1 MEEKIIEKVE
11 EATNAAID
19 KIETTIENKINES
32 CSEELSEQEYLK
44 TSKLN
49 HKDIL
54 KLFYF
59 VYIFTFLLLIA
70 KFVSFIFF
78 NVYIDIDMSKLANTL
93 NAFIIFVGSAEGI
106 RSIMSTAREK
116 VGVSVSVPAYKLKF
130 LFGYLISFAIITI
143 VAVIFEFFIKY
154 KFNSL
159 EFNKIPNFN
168 ANDFIN
174 GLLSNTLSYLVARYG
189 NKITSNIDLSNL
201 SFFKHKS

>member
-19 KIETTIENKINES
+19 KIETTVENKINES

-143 VAVIFEFFIKY
+143 ASVIFEFFIKY
-154 KFNSL
+154 KFNNL

-189 NKITSNIDLSNL
+189 NKVTSNIDLSNL
-201 SFFKHKS
+201 SFFKRKS